1 MRCPY
6 AKCYVLLVALLS
18 LSALLS
24 VGLVSTV
31 RADSPYTLNPVPAY
45 AQEGST
51 VSLVLTVK
59 FNPLTTSTMFVFRF
73 SVRIPSGTTFKSQL
87 INYTTSPGQD
97 QFNVL
102 VAYPGVS
109 FSGSNGL
116 AGQYLASVDQLAPF
130 AMAGVATSSFF
141 LGITDNP
148 SYERTQTVNVQ
159 GSGYNASEPVA
170 ITIRTQTT
178 STIVFSDSI
187 FASSTGVIVDNWKI
201 PVDSVIDNYVVTLT
215 GSSTL
220 KNPPDTQTFSVRA
233 AMMSITGINSLKST
247 YQRSETMKFS
257 FQPVYPDGTFPTT
270 GVGLLT
276 LASPSGSNVTLTAV
290 YDNLAQTFNASYTTS
305 ITNQTGI
312 WTAMLTGHAYSDA
325 YGNTGPGL
333 RVTNTPQ
340 LTPASLSIS
349 VAASTNIGVGQPL
362 KFNATIAYPDGTILQ
377 SGTAAGY
384 LLYSGTPSVN
394 DSIPMVFDTNL
405 RLWIGTYTIRS
416 SDTGGLWSLIVRA
429 SDSQSPANAGTATR
443 AITIQNNAPA
453 VFPLYY
459 FGIIAAI
466 IAGLLIAAFLVF
478 KRRRVTHA
486 RLKIDLEAV
495 HSEAGRIESS
505 DFFKSVKEQVR
516 KEKEE

>member
-1 MRCPY
+1 MRCPRVTSS
-6 AKCYVLLVALLS
+6 VLLVAFVT
-18 LSALLS
+18 LSALLPIGPIS
-24 VGLVSTV
+24 RVH
-31 RADSPYTLNPVPAY
+31 ADTPYTLNPVPAY
-45 AQEGST
+45 GQEGTT

-59 FNPLTTSTMFVFRF
+59 FNPITTSTTFVFRF
-73 SVRIPSGTTFKSQL
+73 SVRVPSGTTFKSQL

-97 QFNVL
+97 QFNIL

-109 FSGSNGL
+109 FSGSNLL

-130 AMAGVATSSFF
+130 AMTSVATSSFV

-159 GSGYNASEPVA
+159 GSGYNGSEPVS

-187 FASSTGVIVDNWKI
+187 FAASNGVVVDNWKI

-220 KNPPDTQTFSVRA
+220 KNPPDAQTFSVRA
-233 AMMSITGINSLKST
+233 AMMSIAGINSIKST

-270 GVGLLT
+270 GVALLT
-276 LASPSGSNVTLTAV
+276 LASPTGSNVTLTAT
-290 YDNLAQTFNASYTTS
+290 YDSLTQTFSASYATS

-312 WTAMLTGHAYSDA
+312 WAAILTGHAYSDA

-333 RVTNTPQ
+333 KVTNSPQ
-340 LTPASLSIS
+340 LTPASLNIS
-349 VAASTNIGVGQPL
+349 VTASTSIGVGQQL
-362 KFNATIAYPDGTILQ
+362 KFNATMAYPDGTTLQ
-377 SGTAAGY
+377 SGTVGGY
-384 LLYSGTPSVN
+384 LLYSGTPTVN

-405 RLWIGTYTIRS
+405 RLWIGTYTVRS

-429 SDSQSPANAGTATR
+429 SDSQSPANTGTATR
-443 AITIQNNAPA
+443 AITIQNNPPA
-453 VFPLYY
+453 SFPLYY
-459 FGIIAAI
+459 FGLIAAI
-466 IAGLLIAAFLVF
+466 IGALLIAALLVF
-478 KRRRVTHA
+478 KRRKVMST
-486 RLKIDLEAV
+486 RLKIDLDAV

-505 DFFKSVKEQVR
+505 EFFKSVKDQIR
-516 KEKEE
+516 KEKDE